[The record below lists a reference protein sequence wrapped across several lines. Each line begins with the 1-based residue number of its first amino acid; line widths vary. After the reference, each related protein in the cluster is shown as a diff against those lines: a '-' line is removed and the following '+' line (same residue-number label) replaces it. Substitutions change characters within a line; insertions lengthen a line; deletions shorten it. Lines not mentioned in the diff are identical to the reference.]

1 MRAPCVRGGAA
12 RRGASM
18 QGDGRSAAAASH
30 LLAHAGEL
38 AARAGCDAVLEV
50 VEQAEAVV
58 LHREHPLAA
67 GGRRVHR
74 SPTLE
79 APPCYKEANAPNA
92 VGAVIVMESGLLVCA
107 LHCHVL
113 GGQGGDVQIMSPE
126 AWFE

>member
-79 APPCYKEANAPNA
+79 APGRSAL
-92 VGAVIVMESGLLVCA
+92 GAAMGLSD
-107 LHCHVL
+107 CH
-113 GGQGGDVQIMSPE
+113 IMQLNPH
-126 AWFE
+126 